1 MQLFEKQSPDQ
12 ERILRMATRNVAHF
26 LQLPGCGAL
35 PPNEKTLWGKTAKIM
50 YRTIIPRPRWIL
62 GRIVD
67 QVRGMM
73 MDPVGIILVSYIITK
88 LLCMLATDWD
98 IVIPILLVEIY

>member
-35 PPNEKTLWGKTAKIM
+35 PPNEKTL
-50 YRTIIPRPRWIL
+50 
-62 GRIVD
+62 
-67 QVRGMM
+67 
-73 MDPVGIILVSYIITK
+73 
-88 LLCMLATDWD
+88 
-98 IVIPILLVEIY
+98 